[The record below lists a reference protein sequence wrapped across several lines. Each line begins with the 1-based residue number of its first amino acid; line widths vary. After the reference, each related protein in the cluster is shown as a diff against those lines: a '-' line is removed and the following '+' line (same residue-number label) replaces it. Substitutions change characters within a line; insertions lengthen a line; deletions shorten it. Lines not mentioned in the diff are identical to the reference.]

1 MSVDLTRRY
10 RTADVYRFPAD
21 GRRYELLDGAL
32 HVTPLA
38 RRRHQDVVGRVFR
51 RLAEH
56 ADTHG
61 GRAYPGV
68 NVDLDDATHLEP
80 DVAYARS
87 EDTSGL
93 GFDAAPE
100 LVVEV
105 SSPSTRR
112 FDLGAKRERY
122 ATGGVLEVWYVDLE
136 ADEVLRFR
144 GGAGEPVVHRRGE
157 RFTSPV
163 LPGTVFDVD
172 DLLGPPERP

>member
-1 MSVDLTRRY
+1 MSVDLTRTY
-10 RTADVYRFPAD
+10 RTADVYRFPFD
-21 GRRYELLDGAL
+21 GHRYELLDGEL

-38 RRRHQDVVGRVFR
+38 RRRHQDVVGRVYR

-56 ADTHG
+56 ADAHG

-68 NVDLDDATHLEP
+68 NVDLDDGTHLEP

-87 EDTSGL
+87 EDTGGL
-93 GFDAAPE
+93 AFDAVPE

-122 ATGGVLEVWYVDLE
+122 AAGGVLELWYVELE
-136 ADEVLRFR
+136 DDEVLRFPHGR
-144 GGAGEPVVHRRGE
+144 GDPLVHRRGE
-157 RFTSPV
+157 RCTSPV
-163 LPGTVFDVD
+163 LPGTVLDVD